1 MTQLIEP
8 LTENTYPQYRQVG
21 TPQPNHAVILIVS
34 SIARTNPELDLVS
47 RGAALIIALGAT
59 ASRSPV
65 ANKPRS
71 YFLPILHVLAIHMK
85 IMSVKPL
92 VSDWCHV
99 SGLWTD
105 EDDIAL
111 MVKSDDVPLRDPNTG
126 SSPNC

>member
-1 MTQLIEP
+1 ML
-8 LTENTYPQYRQVG
+8 PQHIL
-21 TPQPNHAVILIVS
+21 HA
-34 SIARTNPELDLVS
+34 RPCQQFGN
-47 RGAALIIALGAT
+47 RGALITALGAT

-99 SGLWTD
+99 SGLWTV

-111 MVKSDDVPLRDPNTG
+111 MVKSDDVPLLLRDPNTG
-126 SSPNC
+126 SSPNS